1 MSSFRVVALAK
12 CQKGHF
18 ISPILRVSILVRDKR
33 YWNERLIDIGS
44 FIFSPFIEKLIQG
57 WINSSLRL
65 PAASRDISINPIQV
79 TSVQFIIS
87 CRAS

>member
-33 YWNERLIDIGS
+33 YWNERLIDIRS
-44 FIFSPFIEKLIQG
+44 FIFSPFIEKVIQG

-79 TSVQFIIS
+79 RSVQFIMS

>member
-1 MSSFRVVALAK
+1 MSSFLVVALAK

-44 FIFSPFIEKLIQG
+44 FIFSPFIEKVIQG

-79 TSVQFIIS
+79 RSVQFIMS
-87 CRAS
+87 CRAC

>member
-1 MSSFRVVALAK
+1 MALVK
-12 CQKGHF
+12 YQKGHF
-18 ISPILRVSILVRDKR
+18 ISPILRVSILVSDKR
-33 YWNERLIDIGS
+33 YWNERLINIRS
-44 FIFSPFIEKLIQG
+44 FIFSRFIEKVIQG

-79 TSVQFIIS
+79 KSVQFIMS

>member
-1 MSSFRVVALAK
+1 MALAK

-18 ISPILRVSILVRDKR
+18 ISPIIRVCILVSDKR

-57 WINSSLRL
+57 WINSPLRL
-65 PAASRDISINPIQV
+65 PAVSRDISINPIQV
-79 TSVQFIIS
+79 RSVQFIVS